1 MRYVTAEERIAISLG
16 RQGENFV
23 ETVRFP
29 VDGWAE
35 LYGVGDFEL
44 LHKRVNDPGPY
55 PCPISLSSDGKAVE
69 WVVRNS
75 DVAMVGRGVA
85 EFIYSVNG
93 TVAKSV
99 VYTTST
105 LQAIDGGGT
114 VPEPYEDWVNAV
126 LNAARN
132 AAEDAAREA
141 VSFVSEDLR
150 KLLADDFSPE
160 ETYIVGQHV
169 FHENQLYR
177 CKIAVETPGPWVA
190 ADWELVTI
198 TEAIDLLTAAISQ
211 KVDKVEGYGLSKN
224 DFTDALK
231 DKLDGIS
238 PSATSD
244 SAIATSYID
253 SLFE

>member
-16 RQGENFV
+16 RQGENLV

-75 DVAMVGRGVA
+75 DVAQVGRGLA

-114 VPEPYEDWVNAV
+114 VPEPYEDWVDSV
-126 LNAARN
+126 LNAAHN
-132 AAEDAAREA
+132 AASDAEA
-141 VSFVSEDLR
+141 EISAAERSRVEAEQGRVS
-150 KLLADDFSPE
+150 AE
-160 ETYIVGQHV
+160 ETRVSNERARTSNESTRV
-169 FHENQLYR
+169 ENENTRIQNENGR
-177 CKIAVETPGPWVA
+177 VNAESERVREFNSMMGS
-190 ADWELVTI
+190 TI
-198 TEAIDLLTAAISQ
+198 TNSEIDELW
-211 KVDKVEGYGLSKN
+211 
-224 DFTDALK
+224 
-231 DKLDGIS
+231 
-238 PSATSD
+238 P
-244 SAIATSYID
+244 
-253 SLFE
+253 